1 MESNLMLL
9 LTELCTRPVN
19 FVEGIISLMNTIRPP
34 RSTAA
39 SHAST
44 RWPGQSKRKQDTSG
58 ARKVERDSFVLDHK
72 IPVSALST
80 REEVMDPTNLVVC
93 CRECNIEKGNK
104 YTYEEFK
111 KMKETHG

>member
-19 FVEGIISLMNTIRPP
+19 FVEGIILLMNTIRPP

-58 ARKVERDSFVLDHK
+58 PRKVDTTGVLILIFSWMQDRQIKLLHV
-72 IPVSALST
+72 I
-80 REEVMDPTNLVVC
+80 MHNL
-93 CRECNIEKGNK
+93 G
-104 YTYEEFK
+104 
-111 KMKETHG
+111 

>member
-1 MESNLMLL
+1 MPGELHAMESNLMALR
-9 LTELCTRPVN
+9 TELCTRPVN

-58 ARKVERDSFVLDHK
+58 PRKVDTPEQFISSFGWKQD
-72 IPVSALST
+72 
-80 REEVMDPTNLVVC
+80 NLIILLHVH
-93 CRECNIEKGNK
+93 IAGKG
-104 YTYEEFK
+104 
-111 KMKETHG
+111 